1 MKIANQTTVHVVA
14 KAEPTKSQ
22 DGRST
27 YYRVAALQNGQATNL
42 SVTEE
47 VYHAIPDGMVEVCFN
62 TSYDDTYKSFR
73 VDSIDEIISV
83 NGAKYSE
90 KSDAKPDTKTAGN
103 APVK

>member
-1 MKIANQTTVHVVA
+1 MKILNQTTVYVVA
-14 KAEPTKSQ
+14 KAEPTKSM

-27 YYRVAALQNGQATNL
+27 YYRVAVLQNGQATNL

-47 VYHAIPDGMVEVCFN
+47 VYHAIPDGMVEVRFN

-83 NGAKYSE
+83 NGVKYNE
-90 KSDAKPDTKTAGN
+90 KSDAKPDMKSSGN
-103 APVK
+103 TPGK

>member
-1 MKIANQTTVHVVA
+1 MKILNQTTVYVVA
-14 KAEPTKSQ
+14 KAEPTKSMDQ
-22 DGRST
+22 RST

-47 VYHAIPDGMVEVCFN
+47 VYRALPDGMVEVRFN

-83 NGAKYSE
+83 NGVKPSE
-90 KSDAKPDTKTAGN
+90 KSDAKPDTKSSGN

>member
-1 MKIANQTTVHVVA
+1 MKISNKTTVTVVA
-14 KAEPTKSQ
+14 KAEPTKSMDQ
-22 DGRST
+22 RST

-47 VYHAIPDGMVEVCFN
+47 VYREIPDGMVEVCFN

-83 NGAKYSE
+83 NGAKYSD
-90 KSDAKPDTKTAGN
+90 KNDAKPDAKTSGN
-103 APVK
+103 TPGK